1 MSDLIDLIH
10 ATVRLEQVHSDGL
23 GAVGTGFVVVAPAS
37 DGAPRTILIT
47 AEHVFER
54 MPRDKVKVG
63 FRVADDAGDW
73 RYAPVSIRIRGPEGE
88 PLWTAHPIQDVA
100 AIPLPAGVARA
111 AVPASRLATSQT
123 LAALAV
129 SPGDE
134 MMVLGYPQ
142 GFSANAAGFP
152 IVRVGRV
159 ASYPLTPPARYPTYL
174 LDFSVFAGNSG
185 GPVYVIRSLNGRP
198 PDITVTGIL
207 TQELRL
213 KDDRLEIG
221 NVTHA
226 AYIAE
231 TLALVDSPPAEVTP
245 AGGVLPQADPKP
257 AASGPDPS
265 ALDRLREGWDDVVTD
280 VAVLAR
286 RAWIVV
292 RQTVLAWITPPA
304 RRASL
309 PDQADP

>member
-1 MSDLIDLIH
+1 MSELIDLIH
-10 ATVRLEQVHSDGL
+10 ATVRLEQVQPDGS
-23 GAVGTGFVVVAPAS
+23 GAVGTGFVVAAAGA
-37 DGAPRTILIT
+37 DGVPRTILIT

-54 MPRDKVKVG
+54 MPKDKVKVG
-63 FRVADDAGDW
+63 FRVAEADGSW
-73 RYAPVSIRIRGPEGE
+73 RYAPVSIRIRGAEGE

-100 AIPLPAGVARA
+100 AIPLPDGVARA
-111 AVPASRLATSQT
+111 AVPASQLATSRT
-123 LAALAV
+123 LTTLAV

-152 IVRVGRV
+152 ILRAGRV
-159 ASYPLTPPARYPTYL
+159 ASYPLTPTARYPTYL

-185 GPVYVIRSLNGRP
+185 GPVYIVRSINGRAP
-198 PDITVTGIL
+198 RVTVTGLI

-213 KDDRLEIG
+213 KEDRLEIG

-231 TLALVDSPPAEVTP
+231 TLSLMADSPAAEVTP
-245 AGGVLPQADPKP
+245 TGGTLPQADPRP

-265 ALDRLREGWDDVVTD
+265 AMARLRQGWNDVVTD
-280 VAVLAR
+280 VGVLVR
-286 RAWIVV
+286 RAWIVAK
-292 RQTVLAWITPPA
+292 QTVLAWLTPEP
-304 RRASL
+304 RRA
-309 PDQADP
+309 

>member
-10 ATVRLEQVHSDGL
+10 ATVRLEQVEADGS
-23 GAVGTGFVVVAPAS
+23 GAVGTGFVVVAP
-37 DGAPRTILIT
+37 GANGEPRTILIT

-63 FRVADDAGDW
+63 FRAADEEGGW
-73 RYAPVSIRIRGPEGE
+73 RYAPVGIRIRDAEGD
-88 PLWTAHPIQDVA
+88 PLWTAHPVQDIA
-100 AIPLPAGVARA
+100 AIPLPSGIARV
-111 AVPASRLATSQT
+111 AVPATRLATSQN
-123 LAALAV
+123 LAAFAV
-129 SPGDE
+129 APGDE
-134 MMVLGYPQ
+134 MMVLGYPR

-152 IVRVGRV
+152 VLRAGRV
-159 ASYPLTPPARYPTYL
+159 ASYPFAPPSRYPTFL

-185 GPVYVIRSLNGRP
+185 GPVYIIRSVNGRAP
-198 PDITVTGIL
+198 RLTVTGIV

-213 KDDRLEIG
+213 KHDRLEIG

-226 AYIAE
+226 TYIAE
-231 TLALVDSPPAEVTP
+231 TLALMDHASPAEVSATD
-245 AGGVLPQADPKP
+245 GVLPLADPKP

-280 VAVLAR
+280 VAVLFR

-292 RQTVLAWITPPA
+292 KQSALAWITSPPG
-304 RRASL
+304 RA
-309 PDQADP
+309 